1 MLQAVQWGC
10 YDAGMPNMNSQSED
24 RAQDGLRERKRRD
37 TLQRIAQT
45 GLDLFIAKGYEAT
58 TLDDVAAA
66 AGISRRTFFH
76 YFTSKDE
83 ILLAWQVGLVDA
95 LYDAVLQAA
104 TDQSPLEALCGALQK
119 LASHFDA
126 EKAID
131 IARVLR
137 SSEQLR
143 AANHAK
149 FMNLENAAFEALCRL
164 CRSAAVADS
173 FEWWRWRASA
183 RFAPQSM
190 NGLMKVGKSRSP
202 SGLKR
207 RSRICARRCS
217 DLVPK
222 SSALRCRELHSQQ
235 GPPALRDGHISS
247 PSGLTSRDRKRT
259 SLLAFRPIS
268 LDDALVQRC
277 DFRAVAGTHSHENLP
292 DVRLYCFHADVERR
306 CDLHIGGRS
315 SKPQAKN
322 SSSESS
328 GTCRARFVVNA
339 SSK

>member
-1 MLQAVQWGC
+1 MRAPKFALSAHNNALSAMLQAVQWGC

-137 SSEQLR
+137 SKR
-143 AANHAK
+143 AAA
-149 FMNLENAAFEALCRL
+149 
-164 CRSAAVADS
+164 RSQPCQIHEPGERRVRGAV
-173 FEWWRWRASA
+173 
-183 RFAPQSM
+183 
-190 NGLMKVGKSRSP
+190 
-202 SGLKR
+202 
-207 RSRICARRCS
+207 
-217 DLVPK
+217 
-222 SSALRCRELHSQQ
+222 
-235 GPPALRDGHISS
+235 PALAAARPSRTPSNGGDGG
-247 PSGLTSRDRKRT
+247 PRRVSRRNR
-259 SLLAFRPIS
+259 
-268 LDDALVQRC
+268 
-277 DFRAVAGTHSHENLP
+277 
-292 DVRLYCFHADVERR
+292 
-306 CDLHIGGRS
+306 
-315 SKPQAKN
+315 
-322 SSSESS
+322 
-328 GTCRARFVVNA
+328 
-339 SSK
+339 

>member
-164 CRSAAVADS
+164 WPQRGRRGLLRMVAMASLGAFRVAIDEWVDEGGKESLTKRIEKTFENLRSA
-173 FEWWRWRASA
+173 
-183 RFAPQSM
+183 
-190 NGLMKVGKSRSP
+190 
-202 SGLKR
+202 
-207 RSRICARRCS
+207 
-217 DLVPK
+217 
-222 SSALRCRELHSQQ
+222 
-235 GPPALRDGHISS
+235 
-247 PSGLTSRDRKRT
+247 
-259 SLLAFRPIS
+259 
-268 LDDALVQRC
+268 VQ
-277 DFRAVAGTHSHENLP
+277 
-292 DVRLYCFHADVERR
+292 
-306 CDLHIGGRS
+306 
-315 SKPQAKN
+315 
-322 SSSESS
+322 
-328 GTCRARFVVNA
+328 
-339 SSK
+339 